1 MQIIF
6 HWFSFINDILNFLL
20 FLVIVLIFVHKGF
33 WYSTGD
39 MWMHS
44 SMVAC
49 MLNICKL
56 YSTRSSCRCFFD
68 SFIDDILNF
77 FVFLPFR
84 HCLLTDSEYSASPVS
99 PEDGRDRLLH
109 ENTFTID
116 PKPSLDSPNSCP
128 ESDTQPSSGKQ
139 TISLSSLD
147 IEMLHLRRPK
157 LVLKYAVCQAPRV
170 C

>member
-1 MQIIF
+1 MWMPLKLVAEHMQIIF

-77 FVFLPFR
+77 FVFLPFVIVYSQIVNIQ
-84 HCLLTDSEYSASPVS
+84 HPLSVQKMAVTDSSMK
-99 PEDGRDRLLH
+99 
-109 ENTFTID
+109 T
-116 PKPSLDSPNSCP
+116 
-128 ESDTQPSSGKQ
+128 
-139 TISLSSLD
+139 
-147 IEMLHLRRPK
+147 HL
-157 LVLKYAVCQAPRV
+157 Q
-170 C
+170 